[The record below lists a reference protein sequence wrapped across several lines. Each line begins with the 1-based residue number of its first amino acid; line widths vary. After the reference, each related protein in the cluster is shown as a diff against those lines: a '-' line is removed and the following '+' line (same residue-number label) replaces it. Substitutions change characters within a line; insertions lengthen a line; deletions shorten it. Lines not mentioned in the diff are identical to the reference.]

1 MQTKLKKQ
9 EVVAALSSSAYTMKI
24 KSELNRL
31 AELPTDTAPIPFLFH
46 AEFDFADE
54 TAPLF
59 IAGLNNHWKKTIK
72 NDWLKSDL
80 KNILF
85 GTCSKKNDVIELL
98 VKKGKLTQTRFNTA
112 VKKNAALKK
121 MTWNIVEAFED
132 DDSDLLNDDP
142 NEDLTPAS
150 SQPSNE
156 ANTEADKAKSASLNA
171 QILKLVAEMK
181 TTSGE
186 AKRQVLIKIDQVADQ
201 LYKIPNWEDY
211 TDDRIEQLLTQV
223 EAALSEQNREENKD
237 DKDLKQAQK
246 AQKLVKEIAS
256 LFAPFRNAK
265 NDEKKKLLNNIQQLS
280 AELAFI
286 PNWEDYTPDA
296 LEKAIAQI
304 DDMYNATLLCDD
316 INEALVEFKAAKT
329 PEEKQ
334 QLQSEIQSLSINL
347 FAIPNWRNY
356 TDDKLE
362 KIIAPMA
369 PTKVDEEFIAHH
381 NAALAQIATAQA
393 FADYAQ
399 QIAQQANTAAT
410 RAYANNIIAA
420 AESMQIT
427 EKNINTLLDQQE
439 ELSKL
444 IQSGELSGTALTE
457 AQNFLDELIALTST
471 ALN

>member
-1 MQTKLKKQ
+1 M
-9 EVVAALSSSAYTMKI
+9 
-24 KSELNRL
+24 
-31 AELPTDTAPIPFLFH
+31 
-46 AEFDFADE
+46 
-54 TAPLF
+54 
-59 IAGLNNHWKKTIK
+59 
-72 NDWLKSDL
+72 
-80 KNILF
+80 
-85 GTCSKKNDVIELL
+85 
-98 VKKGKLTQTRFNTA
+98 
-112 VKKNAALKK
+112 
-121 MTWNIVEAFED
+121 
-132 DDSDLLNDDP
+132 
-142 NEDLTPAS
+142 
-150 SQPSNE
+150 
-156 ANTEADKAKSASLNA
+156 
-171 QILKLVAEMK
+171 
-181 TTSGE
+181 
-186 AKRQVLIKIDQVADQ
+186 
-201 LYKIPNWEDY
+201 
-211 TDDRIEQLLTQV
+211 
-223 EAALSEQNREENKD
+223 
-237 DKDLKQAQK
+237 
-246 AQKLVKEIAS
+246 VKEIS
-256 LFAPFRNAK
+256 NLFAPFRNAK

-286 PNWEDYTPDA
+286 PNWQDYTPDT
-296 LEKAIAQI
+296 LEKSIAQI
-304 DDMYNATLLCDD
+304 DDMYNATLVCDD
-316 INEALVEFKAAKT
+316 INEALTEFKAAKT

-356 TDDKLE
+356 TDDKIE

-381 NAALAQIATAQA
+381 NTALAQIATTQA

-444 IQSGELSGTALTE
+444 IQSGELSGPELAE